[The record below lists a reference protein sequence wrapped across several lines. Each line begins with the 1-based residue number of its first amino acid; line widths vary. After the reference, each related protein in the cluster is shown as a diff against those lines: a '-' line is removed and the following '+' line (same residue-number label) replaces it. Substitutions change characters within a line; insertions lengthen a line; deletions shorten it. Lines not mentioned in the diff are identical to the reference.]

1 MRRWFVTAKAALTL
15 VAASAALL
23 FTAGLGCRGEHAV
36 RIGSKNF
43 TEQVVLGEMA
53 AQALEAEGVRVD
65 RRLDLGGTFVCHR
78 ALLAG
83 ELDLYPEYTG
93 TAFTAILARKPIAD
107 PARVRTEV
115 AQEYARRFGL
125 VWTAPLGFENT
136 FALVMRSAQARELS
150 ITKIS
155 DLARYGDRLRPGF
168 GYEFVER
175 ADGFRGLAAAYGL
188 KFAAPVWTWSAL
200 RRARPG
206 EGRRRGGKLDGRPD
220 RRSAPDRAR
229 RRPPLLSA
237 VRGRVR
243 RAVGGLEDPGRAA
256 GSRAARRR
264 DLGRRDASDER
275 RRGPRQAP
283 ARGRGARVPRGASTL
298 RSFDPLR
305 FQGFSAT
312 LCAREI
318 PCPA

>member
-1 MRRWFVTAKAALTL
+1 MRRRS

-23 FTAGLGCRGEHAV
+23 LAAGLGCRGEHRV

-43 TEQVVLGEMA
+43 TEQVILGEMA

-78 ALLAG
+78 AMLAG

-93 TAFTAILARKPIAD
+93 TAFTAILARKPISD

-175 ADGFRGLAAAYGL
+175 ADGFPGLAAAYGL
-188 KFAAPVWTWSAL
+188 KFAARPAEMDLGLLYAAL
-200 RRARPG
+200 AQEKVDVVAGNSTDGLIAALHLTVLDDDRRYFPPYEAAFVVRSPAWKTPAV
-206 EGRRRGGKLDGRPD
+206 RRGLERLAGAISADAMRAMNAAVD
-220 RRSAPDRAR
+220 RDK
-229 RRPPLLSA
+229 RRP
-237 VRGRVR
+237 
-243 RAVGGLEDPGRAA
+243 ED
-256 GSRAARRR
+256 
-264 DLGRRDASDER
+264 
-275 RRGPRQAP
+275 
-283 ARGRGARVPRGASTL
+283 V
-298 RSFDPLR
+298 
-305 FQGFSAT
+305 
-312 LCAREI
+312 AREFLAAH
-318 PCPA
+318 PR